1 MEFLFNIRGQ
11 HIANFVNGQLH
22 APTGENIGHYMANQD
37 IFIDMSG
44 RYLGEIVQ
52 QNRLMYN
59 RSSPHRSVNYGSYG
73 NVGNYGNPGNYGN
86 IGVIGGFED
95 IAAPWLRSVKN
106 HSNCPIIQFGPI
118 ASPSG
123 A

>member
-1 MEFLFNIRGQ
+1 MEFLFNSKGQ

-22 APTGENIGHYMANQD
+22 APTGQNIGHFLEAQG

-52 QNRLMYN
+52 KNRLMYN
-59 RSSPHRSVNYGSYG
+59 RSSPYKNVNYGNYGNYG

-86 IGVIGGFED
+86 IGTIGGYED
-95 IAAPWLRSVKN
+95 VATPWL
-106 HSNCPIIQFGPI
+106 
-118 ASPSG
+118 
-123 A
+123 